1 MILSEKR
8 RDSKGRLLK
17 DGESQRKDGRYQYRY
32 TDIDGK
38 RRCIYNLDLHAL
50 RREAEEINRYLG
62 LGVSYQGGCAPLRE
76 LLDRLFWLKRNWT
89 DSTRRTMEQYRV
101 TISKSQLYEM
111 PINRIKVSDIKAYLI
126 GLHDDQYAHGTIAA
140 IFSILKM
147 AFRLAVDDNAIMRD
161 PCNFPLSDILRN
173 ETPPVRALSVEQE
186 QALLEFLRQDTVG
199 SRYYDMVVVLLGT
212 GLRIS
217 EFAALTIKD
226 IDFKRNLI
234 RVNKQLVRLK
244 GKVTISRPKSRR
256 SKRDIPMTTAVRESL
271 ERMVAER
278 KKNPKKQTIDGIDNF
293 LTVSG
298 NGRPRTHC
306 QYADIMRTFM
316 SRYQSQA
323 TVPIER
329 CTPHVLRHTCCTR
342 CIAAGMDVKSVQ
354 YLMGHA
360 NATTTLNIYA
370 DTVFDRVVENME
382 LLERIGKT

>member
-147 AFRLAVDDNAIMRD
+147 AFRLAVDDDAIIRD

-173 ETPPVRALSVEQE
+173 ETPPVLALSV
-186 QALLEFLRQDTVG
+186 
-199 SRYYDMVVVLLGT
+199 
-212 GLRIS
+212 
-217 EFAALTIKD
+217 
-226 IDFKRNLI
+226 
-234 RVNKQLVRLK
+234 
-244 GKVTISRPKSRR
+244 
-256 SKRDIPMTTAVRESL
+256 
-271 ERMVAER
+271 
-278 KKNPKKQTIDGIDNF
+278 
-293 LTVSG
+293 
-298 NGRPRTHC
+298 
-306 QYADIMRTFM
+306 
-316 SRYQSQA
+316 
-323 TVPIER
+323 
-329 CTPHVLRHTCCTR
+329 
-342 CIAAGMDVKSVQ
+342 
-354 YLMGHA
+354 
-360 NATTTLNIYA
+360 
-370 DTVFDRVVENME
+370 
-382 LLERIGKT
+382 

>member
-1 MILSEKR
+1 MSEKR

-50 RREAEEINRYLG
+50 RREAEEINRHLG

-226 IDFKRNLI
+226 IDLKRNLI
-234 RVNKQLVRLK
+234 HVNKQLVRLK

-256 SKRDIPMTTAVRESL
+256 SNRDIPMTTAVRESL
-271 ERMVAER
+271 ERMVAAR
-278 KKNPKKQTIDGIDNF
+278 KQNPKKQTIDGIDNF

-370 DTVFDRVVENME
+370 DTVFDRVVENMA
-382 LLERIGKT
+382 LLDRGETT